1 LGKTSATLRP
11 LQLCDWSYRHLLQL
25 SEEVSTLPGHGSW
38 MILVVGFTLD
48 IEGINIKKTSKN
60 IEILRFSLRFL
71 VTNLRDENSQN

>member
-1 LGKTSATLRP
+1 
-11 LQLCDWSYRHLLQL
+11 
-25 SEEVSTLPGHGSW
+25 